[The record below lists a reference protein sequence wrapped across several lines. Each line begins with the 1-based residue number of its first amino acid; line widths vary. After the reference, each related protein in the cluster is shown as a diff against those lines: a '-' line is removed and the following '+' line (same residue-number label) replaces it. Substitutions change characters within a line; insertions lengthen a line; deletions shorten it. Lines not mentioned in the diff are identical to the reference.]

1 MKTRTLTKNIAA
13 VALIVFAANV
23 LAKPTTPPAT
33 APQNPQIQAQQKM
46 LERIPGYAK
55 LNDTQKTAAVK
66 VLQDFTTKSEPIQ
79 KELLAKI
86 PQLDNA
92 LSQDKINEHHINKLV
107 DDIGKLQNKLF
118 KARIDMIVD
127 LHKATGLALPK
138 APPPPAR
145 PAPKK

>member
-1 MKTRTLTKNIAA
+1 MKARKLTTNIAA
-13 VALIVFAANV
+13 LALIVFAANV
-23 LAKPTTPPAT
+23 LAKPTPPAT

-55 LNDTQKTAAVK
+55 LNDSQKADAVK
-66 VLQDFTTKSEPIQ
+66 VLQDFTKKSEPIQ

-86 PQLDNA
+86 PLLDNA
-92 LSQDKINEHHINKLV
+92 LSQDKINEHQINKLV

-138 APPPPAR
+138 APPPPV